1 MSIQVPIQ
9 RSRFH
14 SANILPLFVLA
25 TLAIQVV
32 LLLMLFFQGS
42 QLERLAKSPAPS
54 LVQMVDGKVVSVSAK
69 EASYRSDAVIEQTVN
84 AWANLTYTWS
94 GKLPNATGNLEAI
107 KDPGIKVVG
116 NKKVPTTT
124 ANAAFLI
131 SDDNNFRRE
140 FLANIA
146 NLVPSEI
153 FYGGQQTVLQ
163 ISNILPPQSTGVG
176 TWDVNLYAYM
186 QVLDVEQPIGNP
198 IKINQK
204 ISLRAVPP
212 PRHPLENGLSPLQQ
226 AIYRIG
232 EAGLQI
238 YQIENLPD

>member
-1 MSIQVPIQ
+1 MSIQVPLQ
-9 RSRFH
+9 KSRFH
-14 SANILPLFVLA
+14 STTILPLFVLA
-25 TLAIQVV
+25 TLVIQGV

-42 QLERLAKSPAPS
+42 QLQKLANLPAPS
-54 LVQMVDGKVVSVSAK
+54 LVQMVDGKVVQVSPK
-69 EASYRSDAVIEQTVN
+69 EATYRSDPVIQQTVN

-94 GKLPNATGNLEAI
+94 GRLFTTDKKLEPPR
-107 KDPGIKVVG
+107 DPGIKVAD

-140 FLANIA
+140 FLAKVA
-146 NLVPSEI
+146 NLVPSEV
-153 FYGGQQTVLQ
+153 FYGSQQTVLQ
-163 ISNILPPQSTGVG
+163 ISNILPPQPTGAG
-176 TWDVNLYAYM
+176 MWDVNLYAYM
-186 QVLDVEQPIGNP
+186 QVLDLQQPVGDP

-212 PRHPLENGLSPLQQ
+212 PRYPLQNGLSPLQQ
-226 AIYRIG
+226 AIYRLG